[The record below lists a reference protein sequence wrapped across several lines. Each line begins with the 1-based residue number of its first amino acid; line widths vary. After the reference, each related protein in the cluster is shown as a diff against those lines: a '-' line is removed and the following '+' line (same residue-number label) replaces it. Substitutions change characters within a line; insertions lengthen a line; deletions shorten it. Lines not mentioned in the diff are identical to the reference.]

1 MQVNESRV
9 IAADP
14 AKVWKVGGDTAN
26 VADWIPALESS
37 YQRGDVRYTTFA
49 GGGGEAV
56 ERIVEHD
63 DRKRRYVYDYVS
75 GPLALESYRSV
86 FAVVDHPDGARITW
100 DAEFRC
106 ASAEED
112 IALAQSISE
121 IYRAA
126 LDELENRLV
135 HDRV

>member
-9 IAADP
+9 ITADP
-14 AKVWKVGGDTAN
+14 ATVWKIGGDTAN

-37 YQRGDVRYTTFA
+37 YQREDMRYTTFA

-63 DRKRRYVYDYVS
+63 DQQRRYVYDYVS
-75 GPLALESYRSV
+75 GPLPLESYRSV
-86 FAVVDHPDGARITW
+86 FAVVDHPEGAQITW
-100 DAEFRC
+100 DADFRG

-112 IALAQSISE
+112 AALAQAISA

-126 LDELENRLV
+126 LDELENRV
-135 HDRV
+135 VRDRV

>member
-9 IAADP
+9 VAADP
-14 AKVWKVGGDTAN
+14 ATVWRIGGDTAN

-37 YQRGDVRYTTFA
+37 YQREDMRYTTFA

-63 DRKRRYVYDYVS
+63 DQQRRYVYDYVS
-75 GPLALESYRSV
+75 GPLPLESYRSV
-86 FAVVDHPDGARITW
+86 FAEVDHPEGAQITW
-100 DAEFRC
+100 DADFRG

-112 IALAQSISE
+112 AALAQAISE

-126 LDELENRLV
+126 LDELENRV
-135 HDRV
+135 VRDRV

>member
-9 IAADP
+9 IGADP
-14 AKVWKVGGDTAN
+14 ETVWKIGGDTAN

-37 YQRGDVRYTTFA
+37 YQREDMRYTTFA

-63 DRKRRYVYDYVS
+63 DQKRRYVYDYVS
-75 GPLALESYRSV
+75 GPLPLESYRSV
-86 FAVVDHPDGARITW
+86 FTVVDHPDGARIAW
-100 DAEFRC
+100 VADFRG

-112 IALAQSISE
+112 IALAQAISE

-126 LDELENRLV
+126 LDELEKRV
-135 HDRV
+135 VRDRV